1 MRPLSSAARP
11 QRTIHRCVCL
21 FNIQKTRKINSIC
34 ESSATDIH
42 ALAGIF
48 GIQHSQCNWHVL
60 PLHIRPCIANVLHIN
75 TEPEIMD
82 RVSDFSFIIILV
94 IMLAN
99 LLICGYWFSH
109 KCSAH
114 LRHTHESER
123 HRSILATK
131 IAACS
136 ASFQYGYT
144 ETVSCYLKIRERL
157 LLQHVNR
164 MSK

>member
-114 LRHTHESER
+114 TRHTHESSSSSFDIGHKNR
-123 HRSILATK
+123 RLFCVVSIRIYGNGVLLFENTGKTFA
-131 IAACS
+131 S
-136 ASFQYGYT
+136 ARQPD
-144 ETVSCYLKIRERL
+144 E
-157 LLQHVNR
+157 
-164 MSK
+164 